1 MAVID
6 DRGRPEPEPSVGE
19 VESLLGFLDYQR
31 ATLKWK
37 CENVDATG
45 LSIKI
50 AASSITLGG
59 LLKHMAFVENEWFA
73 RWLPDNERLEPWLSI
88 DWSAQPDWEW
98 ESAANDSPLA
108 LMNQWLEAV
117 ELSRSITI
125 TAIAVGGI
133 EQLAKRKWP
142 NNESPSLRWIILH
155 MIEEYA
161 RHNGHAD
168 LLREFV
174 DGETGE

>member
-1 MAVID
+1 MVVID
-6 DRGRPEPEPSVGE
+6 DFGRPEPEPAVGE
-19 VESLLGFLDYQR
+19 VETLLGFLDYQR

-37 CENVDATG
+37 CEGVDAAG
-45 LSIKI
+45 LSVKF
-50 AASSITLGG
+50 AVSSITLGG
-59 LLKHMAFVENEWFA
+59 LLKHMTFVENEWFA
-73 RWLPDNERLEPWLSI
+73 CWIPDHERVEPWLSI
-88 DWSAQPDWEW
+88 DWLAQPDWEW
-98 ESAANDSPLA
+98 ESAANDSPA
-108 LMNQWLEAV
+108 ELMGQWLGAV
-117 ELSRSITI
+117 DLSRSITKS
-125 TAIAVGGI
+125 ALASGGL

-142 NNESPSLRWIILH
+142 NGDAPSLRWILVH

>member
-6 DRGRPEPEPSVGE
+6 DHGRPEPELSVGE
-19 VESLLGFLDYQR
+19 VETLLGFLDYQR

-73 RWLPDNERLEPWLSI
+73 R
-88 DWSAQPDWEW
+88 
-98 ESAANDSPLA
+98 
-108 LMNQWLEAV
+108 
-117 ELSRSITI
+117 
-125 TAIAVGGI
+125 
-133 EQLAKRKWP
+133 
-142 NNESPSLRWIILH
+142 
-155 MIEEYA
+155 
-161 RHNGHAD
+161 
-168 LLREFV
+168 
-174 DGETGE
+174 